1 MSKCRVCKVDKY
13 GKGVMCAKHWMAKV
27 SLKNAMKR

>member
-13 GKGVMCAKHWMAKV
+13 GKGVMCAKHWVSKV
-27 SLKNAMKR
+27 SLKKR